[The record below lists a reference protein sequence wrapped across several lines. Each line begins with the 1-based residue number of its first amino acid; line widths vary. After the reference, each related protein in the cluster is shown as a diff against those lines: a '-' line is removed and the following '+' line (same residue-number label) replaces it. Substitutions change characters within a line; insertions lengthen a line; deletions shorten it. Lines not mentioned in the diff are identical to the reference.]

1 MKTHTANPSVSL
13 PAPAHVA
20 ATSSLPRSHAGL
32 SVPRRPRV
40 AIPALLVGAVLLP
53 TASAQKFAKSG
64 GAPIN
69 FPTSGYSFEH
79 PSVTALTPDL
89 VLTGQT
95 WNGWTFG
102 ATGGAGHA
110 SGISH
115 QTSLLAVGNG
125 TPPNGTDVGVL
136 VGDSSIQATV
146 TVTRKKTFRLR
157 FFGTPYTDVNGSVV
171 HDQGFEVTADGQR
184 MGVFEPSTAGYQ
196 EFVTRPWTIDGPPTQ
211 ASVVVKIETTNPTAN
226 TLALID
232 NVRLEP
238 ISMWSD
244 PDAWE
249 PLGVP
254 LATHS
259 VTIGAATEMAIVT
272 TGAKAQK
279 VSVLGALL
287 ASNRT
292 GDLSTGGVEVS
303 GASGLLEVGRLEA
316 PFQQDF
322 TLTLVDSPPYF
333 AAGPKSLAAFGSG
346 TIQLHGKQRLSWTK
360 LTQPAAANT
369 STLQLGPGV
378 DWQPGDEIVIAG
390 TTHQQSTLNIIGNQ
404 NWPNY
409 IDYAEQR
416 TIASIAGSTVT
427 LATPLTYAHHG
438 GAAQIYGGNWTLD
451 QSAEVGLLTHNVK
464 VQGDASSGTPAPP
477 NRVGAH
483 IKIHR
488 GGNPVSAGRAYVS
501 HVELYRVGHEKQ
513 HGRYPIHWH
522 MLLDQAAGQYIENSS
537 IHQSYNRAVTI
548 HGTDSLRIERN
559 VVYSSMG
566 HAIFL
571 EEGVEQFHKINHN
584 LVLSTIRPDPG
595 NELLISDNQFEELQ
609 NRSPSS
615 FWITNPANEFIGNVA
630 AGTEGT
636 GFWFAL
642 AREPMGES
650 AMESFFDGRNAIYTD
665 LGAFQGNVCHSSG
678 TGIDVNDSI
687 FPDGSIETN
696 VGWDPVAPAVLAD
709 FVAWG
714 NATGIYSGSAGFPG
728 VVPEVID
735 EITYDNAILTDNN
748 EQIRLAAYQTVLDS
762 AVVANT
768 GNIGVTCNA
777 FACGFGNKHG
787 YIVYDGAGRMKDC
800 YMEGFQNNGAAN
812 ILGGGGATFHPNHLF
827 SGMSFS
833 NTLVLP
839 NVYTGNFAGA
849 VNAQGV
855 PIWTDPNYP
864 DPECDNA
871 QHLADPRTWGVAL
884 RDVDGSLWSP
894 NPLTPGRTLIGNH
907 PLMYTPGAPS
917 DVTPGGLSP
926 VSQYTKLVTHRY
938 GHLRIHKTGGGA
950 FLPTT
955 WIRREAKL
963 PNYPA
968 TVNFEN
974 CFTTDIHKQW
984 PVIVRGGFEFNV
996 NWANVSAIPGH
1007 SIDVTIDDV
1016 ETTDAALVTLE
1027 DIGGQTNLAVTNLQ
1041 QVFTQADLLAATTSS
1056 YFVDAEAPVADLR
1069 IHFVNV
1075 NKTLV
1080 STVSWQ

>member
-1 MKTHTANPSVSL
+1 MKTHTASPSVPL
-13 PAPAHVA
+13 LA
-20 ATSSLPRSHAGL
+20 ASNAAAAG
-32 SVPRRPRV
+32 SFPRRRPGPCGARLARA
-40 AIPALLVGAVLLP
+40 AIHALLVGAVLLP
-53 TASAQKFAKSG
+53 TASAQKLAKSG

-69 FPTSGYSFEH
+69 FPVSGYSFEH

-102 ATGGAGHA
+102 ATGGAGHG

-115 QTSLLAVGNG
+115 QTSVLAIGNG

-157 FFGTPYTDVNGSVV
+157 FYGTPYTDVNGSVV
-171 HDQGFEVTADGQR
+171 HDQGFEVTVDGQR
-184 MGVFEPSTAGYQ
+184 MGVFEPSTAGYK
-196 EFVTRPWTIDGPPTQ
+196 EFVTRPWTIEGPPTQ
-211 ASVVVKIETTNPTAN
+211 TSVVVKIETTNATAN

-232 NVRLEP
+232 DVRLEP

-244 PDAWE
+244 PDAWS
-249 PLGVP
+249 PIGVP
-254 LATHS
+254 LATDS
-259 VTIGAATEMAIVT
+259 VTIGAAIEMAIVT

-303 GASGLLEVGRLEA
+303 GAEGMLEVGRLEA
-316 PFQQDF
+316 PFQQAF
-322 TLTLVDSPPYF
+322 TLTLIDSPPYL

-346 TIQLHGKQRLSWTK
+346 TIQLHGQQRLSWTK
-360 LTQPAAANT
+360 LTQPAAAST

-390 TTHQQSTLNIIGNQ
+390 TTHQQSTLNMMGGQ

-409 IDYAEQR
+409 IDYAEKR
-416 TIASIAGSTVT
+416 TIASISGSTVT
-427 LATPLTYAHHG
+427 LTTPLSHDHHG
-438 GAAQIYGGNWTLD
+438 GAVQIYGGNWKLD

-488 GGNPVSAGRAYVS
+488 GGIPVSAGRAYLS

-522 MLLDQAAGQYIENSS
+522 MLLDQAAGQYIEDSS
-537 IHQSYNRAVTI
+537 IHESYNRAVTI

-571 EEGVEQFHKINHN
+571 EDGVEQFHEINHN

-595 NELLISDNQFEELQ
+595 NELLISDNQLEELQ

-630 AGTEGT
+630 GGTEGT

-650 AMESFFDGRNAIYTD
+650 AMEPFFNGRNAVDTD

-696 VGWDPVAPAVLAD
+696 VGWNPSASAILLD

-714 NATGIYSGSAGFPG
+714 NATGIYSGSAGFSGAAPD
-728 VVPEVID
+728 VID
-735 EITYDNAILTDNN
+735 EIFYKNAILTDNN
-748 EQIRLAAYQTVLDS
+748 EHIRLAAYQTVTSS
-762 AVVANT
+762 AVIRNT
-768 GNIGVTCNA
+768 GNVS
-777 FACGFGNKHG
+777 GFTGNRHG
-787 YIVYDGAGRMKDC
+787 YIVYDGAGRMTDC
-800 YMEGFQNNGAAN
+800 YMEGFQVPGAAN

-839 NVYTGNFAGA
+839 TVFTGNFAGA
-849 VNAQGV
+849 VDAQGV
-855 PIWTDPNYP
+855 PIWTDPSIP
-864 DPECDNA
+864 DPECNNS

-917 DVTPGGLSP
+917 DVTPAGLPP

-968 TVNFEN
+968 TVDFEN
-974 CFTTDIHKQW
+974 CFTVDIHKQW

-996 NWANVSAIPGH
+996 HWANVSAIPGH
-1007 SIDVTIDDV
+1007 SIDVTLDDV
-1016 ETTDAALVTLE
+1016 ETTDAVLVTLE
-1027 DIGGQTNLAVTNLQ
+1027 DIGGQANLSVSNLQ
-1041 QVFTQADLLAATTSS
+1041 QVFTQSDLLAATTSS
-1056 YFVDAEAPVADLR
+1056 YFVDAETPVADLR
-1069 IHFVNV
+1069 IHFVAV
-1075 NKTLV
+1075 DQKLV
-1080 STVSWQ
+1080 SSISWQ